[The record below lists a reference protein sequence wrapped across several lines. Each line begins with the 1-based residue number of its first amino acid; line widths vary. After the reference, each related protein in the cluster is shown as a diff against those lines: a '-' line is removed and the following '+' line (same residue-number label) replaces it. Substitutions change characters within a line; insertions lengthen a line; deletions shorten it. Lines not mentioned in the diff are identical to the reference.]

1 MPKRI
6 DVAGRELLV
15 SAALKLFAAYG
26 IDAVSIRAVN
36 REAGLGPASVHY
48 HFGTKEALL
57 EAVLELHADMVAEQ
71 IRRAARHITAAA
83 GTATARDLVAMLA
96 SPYQDLMDEQTDGIS
111 WVQLVGRI
119 VQSDPKWI
127 LDRSSTQAMRNAA
140 SSVYPNASR
149 HDIDRAVTLC
159 VGLLVPQLV
168 NMQRDRRRLKDY
180 ELLVDFLT
188 GGLDATLGVG
198 RGHSGRLTS
207 A

>member
-71 IRRAARHITAAA
+71 IRRGARDITAAA

-168 NMQRDRRRLKDY
+168 NMQRDRRRIKDY

-198 RGHSGRLTS
+198 RGHSGRLSS